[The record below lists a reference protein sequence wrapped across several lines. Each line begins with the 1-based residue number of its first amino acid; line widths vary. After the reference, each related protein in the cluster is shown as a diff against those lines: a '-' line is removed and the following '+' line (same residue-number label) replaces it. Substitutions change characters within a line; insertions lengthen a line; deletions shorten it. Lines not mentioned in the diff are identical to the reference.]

1 MLKSS
6 PPHPDVLQKYSS
18 RSPTIIKVNVNATP
32 PPTKAPLLP
41 QRSQTPLMQ
50 MITPHPEQ
58 HIRHRKQL
66 QCHKQVNPT
75 PSHKRKPHNPQNS
88 YQCHCRPT
96 TSKILVNENVRQ
108 SLRNNYTWFTGCLSP
123 KNTDPSFLKIVK
135 KLRYQ

>member
-1 MLKSS
+1 MPKSS

-32 PPTKAPLLP
+32 PPTTTSSKK
-41 QRSQTPLMQ
+41 QDTLMK
-50 MITPHPEQ
+50 MITLHPEQ

-108 SLRNNYTWFTGCLSP
+108 SLRKNYTWFTGCLSP